1 MSFSCPTPHSPA
13 ILAADSLT
21 SSGTTK
27 SPLKPLKVTTNGR
40 FLHDFC
46 DVEGP
51 RAGLTALAV
60 HPSPDGTGAAI
71 RPRHLQTGV
80 PNGLMTWHIHSEM
93 DESTPFGGLE
103 ARITPRLIDALYTEA
118 MLLADEARA
127 YFDEAGR
134 DERLTLEPFARVGF
148 ACESLKV
155 TTRIMHIVAWLL
167 TQRAV
172 ETGEIKAADG
182 RRPERRLGN
191 ATESDP
197 LVVEQLPP
205 AAQRLVMA
213 SSDLY
218 ARIRRLDEGQL
229 NDEPAVSPAR
239 VLMGRLERDLI
250 WNRGA

>member
-1 MSFSCPTPHSPA
+1 MTDSFDD
-13 ILAADSLT
+13 L
-21 SSGTTK
+21 
-27 SPLKPLKVTTNGR
+27 
-40 FLHDFC
+40 
-46 DVEGP
+46 GP
-51 RAGLTALAV
+51 
-60 HPSPDGTGAAI
+60 
-71 RPRHLQTGV
+71 Q
-80 PNGLMTWHIHSEM
+80 
-93 DESTPFGGLE
+93 

-134 DERLTLEPFARVGF
+134 AERNALEPFARVGF

-172 ETGEIKAADG
+172 ESGELNMIEG

-191 ATESDP
+191 ATASDP
-197 LVVEQLPP
+197 LVIAQLPP
-205 AAQRLVMA
+205 SAQRLVSS

-218 ARIRRLDEGQL
+218 ARVQRLDQGEI
-229 NDEPAVSPAR
+229 DAEPAPSPAR
-239 VLMGRLERDLI
+239 ALMGRLERDLI